1 MHINCSLRQVA
12 IGHFNSDIFLA
23 VKFLAD
29 LRVVT
34 EPAAGD
40 TVLWIAAE
48 MLLLTWIG
56 QKGPLGFCQRF
67 NTYVIDVN

>member
-1 MHINCSLRQVA
+1 MHINCSLRQVE

-34 EPAAGD
+34 EPVAGD
-40 TVLWIAAE
+40 TVLWIAAKT
-48 MLLLTWIG
+48 LLLTWIG
-56 QKGPLGFCQRF
+56 QKGPLGCLSA
-67 NTYVIDVN
+67 I